1 MWLKWSQMRL
11 CGSLREMMSKRYTSL
26 LVVTSILKR
35 LGTSYHIIGGDE
47 PEDRDSVVVI
57 NSRPIPVYL
66 LVTDKGIEYEF
77 HSLNSDM
84 DNHRIELLV
93 SSAMDAIEALERM
106 GYIDD

>member
-1 MWLKWSQMRL
+1 MWLNWSQMRL

-26 LVVTSILKR
+26 LVVTIILKR

-47 PEDRDSVVVI
+47 PEDRDSIVVI

-66 LVTDKGIEYEF
+66 LVTDKGIEYES
-77 HSLNSDM
+77 HSLNSDL
-84 DNHRIELLV
+84 DNYRIELLV
-93 SSAMDAIEALERM
+93 SSAMAAIEALERT